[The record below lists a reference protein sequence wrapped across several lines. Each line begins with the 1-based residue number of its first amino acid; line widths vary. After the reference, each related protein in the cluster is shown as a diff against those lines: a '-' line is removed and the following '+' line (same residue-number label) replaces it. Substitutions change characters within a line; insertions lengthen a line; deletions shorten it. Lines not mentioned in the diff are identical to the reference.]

1 MEAKETKEAV
11 KETVKIKVVKSF
23 RDKFDRSVLYKTGQ
37 ELDFEQE
44 RAEDVVKRELAEYTE
59 PVG

>member
-23 RDKFDRSVLYKTGQ
+23 RDKFDRSVLYKTGD

-44 RAEDVVKRELAEYTE
+44 RAEDIVKRELAEYTE

>member
-11 KETVKIKVVKSF
+11 KEAVKIKVVKSF
-23 RDKFDRSVLYKTGQ
+23 RDKYDRSVLYKAGD

>member
-23 RDKFDRSVLYKTGQ
+23 RDKFNRSVLYKAGE
-37 ELDFEQE
+37 ELDFAQE
-44 RAEDVVKRELAEYTE
+44 RAEDVVTRELAEYTE